1 MDPYLNV
8 DPGTMSPYQHG
19 EVFVTE
25 DGAESDL
32 DLGHYERFIDRNVT
46 RASNLTTGQI
56 YNAVIAKE
64 RRGDYLGATVQVIP
78 HVTNEIK
85 ERIHRVAREQQ
96 AEVVVVEVGGTVGDI
111 ESLPYL
117 EAIRQFL
124 NDVGRQNV
132 LYIHLVL
139 LPRVATGELKTKP
152 MQPSVKELRSIGI
165 QPDVLIA
172 RADEPIDE
180 ELREKI
186 ALFCDVKADNVISE
200 PNAWSIYG
208 VPLMLEEAGLGRIV
222 VEELGLGERAT
233 EPDLVEWRFLT
244 DRIRNARIPLTIG
257 LVGKYIELP
266 DAYLSVAESVKHA
279 AWAAGCNV
287 KLVWIDSEKLERDRD
302 VEPLIGL
309 DGIVVPGGFGYR
321 GIEGKVQAVRFGR
334 ERKVPTLGLCMGMQ
348 CMVIELA
355 RTALGTEDANSTEF
369 DAFTPHPVIDL
380 LPEQRDIADKGGTM
394 RLGSYPC
401 VLENGSLASR
411 AYAQPIVLEPHP
423 DREGRQRPR
432 GTGQAHLPDHRQ
444 RLGRGRLREARR
456 HDRRGTAARVMAS
469 QRHREGAHDAGR
481 PRGWQGARGGR
492 HPRQRDALLLG
503 ESGIAL
509 CGDRRVHREPVRGP
523 ARRHQRGRHEGR
535 RRYRRR
541 IPPAGDQDAGA
552 RRVDAQPDARHAGR
566 AGRRGHRDAAVL
578 GAEADV
584 QSPADRGGPEA
595 IPRRLSQ
602 DAGGEARRGARE
614 ALTLTTR

>member
-1 MDPYLNV
+1 VPKFVFVTGGVTSSLGKGITAASLGRILAARGLTVASLKMDPYLNV

-96 AEVVVVEVGGTVGDI
+96 AELVVVEVGGTVGDI

-117 EAIRQFL
+117 EAIRQFR
-124 NDVGRQNV
+124 NDVGRNNV
-132 LYIHLVL
+132 MYIHLTL

-152 MQPSVKELRSIGI
+152 TQHSVKELRSIGI

-180 ELREKI
+180 DLREKI
-186 ALFCDVKADNVISE
+186 ALFCDVKTDNVISE
-200 PNAWSIYG
+200 PNAWSIYA

-222 VEELGLGERAT
+222 VEELGLRERAA
-233 EPDLVEWRFLT
+233 EPDLVEWRFLV
-244 DRIRNARIPLTIG
+244 DRIRGARIPLTIG
-257 LVGKYIELP
+257 MVGKYIELP

-279 AWAAGCNV
+279 SWAAGCNV

-321 GIEGKVQAVRFGR
+321 GIEGKVRAVRFGR

-380 LPEQRDIADKGGTM
+380 LPEQRDIAEKGGTM

-401 VLENGSLASR
+401 VLEAGSLAGR
-411 AYAQPIVLEPHP
+411 AYGQPIVLERHRHRYEFNNSYRELLAAHGMKFSGLSPDGRLVEIVEIPDHPFYLGTQFHPEFKSRPNRPHP
-423 DREGRQRPR
+423 LF
-432 GTGQAHLPDHRQ
+432 TNF
-444 RLGRGRLREARR
+444 
-456 HDRRGTAARVMAS
+456 
-469 QRHREGAHDAGR
+469 
-481 PRGWQGARGGR
+481 
-492 HPRQRDALLLG
+492 
-503 ESGIAL
+503 
-509 CGDRRVHREPVRGP
+509 
-523 ARRHQRGRHEGR
+523 
-535 RRYRRR
+535 
-541 IPPAGDQDAGA
+541 
-552 RRVDAQPDARHAGR
+552 VDAALAFARANDR
-566 AGRRGHRDAAVL
+566 DEASAPMLQETHR
-578 GAEADV
+578 
-584 QSPADRGGPEA
+584 
-595 IPRRLSQ
+595 
-602 DAGGEARRGARE
+602 
-614 ALTLTTR
+614 

>member
-1 MDPYLNV
+1 VPKFVFVTGGVTSSLGKGITAASLGRILAARGLSVASLKMDPYLNV

-117 EAIRQFL
+117 EAIRQFR

-132 LYIHLVL
+132 LYVHLTL

-152 MQPSVKELRSIGI
+152 TQHSVKELRSIGI

-172 RADEPIDE
+172 RADEAIDE

-186 ALFCDVKADNVISE
+186 ALFCDVKIDNVISE

-233 EPDLVEWRFLT
+233 EPDLAEWRFLT

-287 KLVWIDSEKLERDRD
+287 KLAWIDSEKLERDRD

-380 LPEQRDIADKGGTM
+380 LPEQRDVADKGGTM

-401 VLENGSLASR
+401 VLDAGSLAAR
-411 AYAQPIVLEPHP
+411 AYGQPIVLERHRHRYEFNNSYRELLAAHGMTFTGLSPDGRLVEIVEIADHPFYLGTQFHPEFKSRPNRPHP
-423 DREGRQRPR
+423 LFASFIDS
-432 GTGQAHLPDHRQ
+432 ALAF
-444 RLGRGRLREARR
+444 AR
-456 HDRRGTAARVMAS
+456 AN
-469 QRHREGAHDAGR
+469 
-481 PRGWQGARGGR
+481 
-492 HPRQRDALLLG
+492 
-503 ESGIAL
+503 
-509 CGDRRVHREPVRGP
+509 
-523 ARRHQRGRHEGR
+523 
-535 RRYRRR
+535 
-541 IPPAGDQDAGA
+541 
-552 RRVDAQPDARHAGR
+552 GR
-566 AGRRGHRDAAVL
+566 AEASASVLQETHR
-578 GAEADV
+578 
-584 QSPADRGGPEA
+584 
-595 IPRRLSQ
+595 
-602 DAGGEARRGARE
+602 
-614 ALTLTTR
+614 

>member
-1 MDPYLNV
+1 MPKFVFVTGGVTSSLGKGITAASLGRILAARGLTVASLKMDPYLNV

-117 EAIRQFL
+117 EAIRQFR

-132 LYIHLVL
+132 LYLHLSL

-152 MQPSVKELRSIGI
+152 TQHSVRELRAIGI

-180 ELREKI
+180 DLREKI
-186 ALFCDVKADNVISE
+186 ALFCDVKTDNVISE
-200 PNAWSIYG
+200 PDAWSIYA

-222 VEELGLGERAT
+222 VEELGLTERAAQ
-233 EPDLVEWRFLT
+233 PDLREWQAIT
-244 DRIRNARIPLTIG
+244 ERIRGARIPLNIG
-257 LVGKYIELP
+257 LVGKYIELT

-279 AWAAGCNV
+279 SWAAGCDV
-287 KLVWIDSEKLERDRD
+287 KISWIDSERLERDRD

-309 DGIVVPGGFGYR
+309 DGLVVPGGFGYR
-321 GIEGKVQAVRFGR
+321 GIEGKLQATRFGR

-355 RTALGTEDANSTEF
+355 RTALGTDDANSTEF

-401 VLENGSLASR
+401 VLEQGSLAAR
-411 AYAQPIVLEPHP
+411 AYGQPIVLERHRHRYEFNNAYRELLAQHGLRFSGLSPDGRLVEIVEMPDHPFFLGTQFHPEFKSRPNRPHP
-423 DREGRQRPR
+423 LFASFIEASL
-432 GTGQAHLPDHRQ
+432 AH
-444 RLGRGRLREARR
+444 AR
-456 HDRRGTAARVMAS
+456 AN
-469 QRHREGAHDAGR
+469 
-481 PRGWQGARGGR
+481 
-492 HPRQRDALLLG
+492 
-503 ESGIAL
+503 
-509 CGDRRVHREPVRGP
+509 
-523 ARRHQRGRHEGR
+523 
-535 RRYRRR
+535 
-541 IPPAGDQDAGA
+541 
-552 RRVDAQPDARHAGR
+552 GR
-566 AGRRGHRDAAVL
+566 AQVAT
-578 GAEADV
+578 
-584 QSPADRGGPEA
+584 
-595 IPRRLSQ
+595 PRLQ
-602 DAGGEARRGARE
+602 E
-614 ALTLTTR
+614 TTT

>member
-1 MDPYLNV
+1 MPKFVFVTGGVTSSLGKGITAASLGRILAARGLAVASLKMDPYLNV

-56 YNAVIAKE
+56 YNSVIAKE

-96 AEVVVVEVGGTVGDI
+96 AELVVVEVGGTVGDI

-117 EAIRQFL
+117 EAIRQFR
-124 NDVGRQNV
+124 NDVGRNNV
-132 LYIHLVL
+132 MYIHLTL

-152 MQPSVKELRSIGI
+152 TQHSVKELRSIGI

-180 ELREKI
+180 DLREKI
-186 ALFCDVKADNVISE
+186 ALFCDVKTDNVISE
-200 PNAWSIYG
+200 PNAWSIYA

-222 VEELGLGERAT
+222 VEELGLGERAA
-233 EPDLVEWRFLT
+233 EPDLVEWRFLV
-244 DRIRNARIPLTIG
+244 DRIRGARIPLTIG
-257 LVGKYIELP
+257 MVGKYIELP

-279 AWAAGCNV
+279 SWAAGCNV

-401 VLENGSLASR
+401 VLESGSLAGR
-411 AYAQPIVLEPHP
+411 AYGQPIVLERHRHRYEFNNSYRELLAAHGMKFSGLSPDGRLVEIVEIPDHPFYLGTQFHPEFKSRPNRPHP
-423 DREGRQRPR
+423 LF
-432 GTGQAHLPDHRQ
+432 ANF
-444 RLGRGRLREARR
+444 
-456 HDRRGTAARVMAS
+456 
-469 QRHREGAHDAGR
+469 
-481 PRGWQGARGGR
+481 
-492 HPRQRDALLLG
+492 
-503 ESGIAL
+503 
-509 CGDRRVHREPVRGP
+509 
-523 ARRHQRGRHEGR
+523 
-535 RRYRRR
+535 
-541 IPPAGDQDAGA
+541 
-552 RRVDAQPDARHAGR
+552 VDAALAFARANGR
-566 AGRRGHRDAAVL
+566 AEQSAPMLQETHR
-578 GAEADV
+578 
-584 QSPADRGGPEA
+584 
-595 IPRRLSQ
+595 
-602 DAGGEARRGARE
+602 
-614 ALTLTTR
+614 

>member
-1 MDPYLNV
+1 LRVPKFVFVTGGVTSSLGKGITAASLGRILAARGLSVASLKMDPYLNV

-96 AEVVVVEVGGTVGDI
+96 AELVVVEVGGTVGDI

-117 EAIRQFL
+117 EAIRQFR

-132 LYIHLVL
+132 LYIHLTL

-152 MQPSVKELRSIGI
+152 TQHSVKELRSIGI

-172 RADEPIDE
+172 RADEPIDDD
-180 ELREKI
+180 LREKI
-186 ALFCDVKADNVISE
+186 ALFCDVKIDNVISE
-200 PNAWSIYG
+200 PNAWSIYA

-222 VEELGLGERAT
+222 VEELGLGERAAQA
-233 EPDLVEWRFLT
+233 DLGEWRFLV
-244 DRIRNARIPLTIG
+244 DRIRSARIPLTIG

-279 AWAAGCNV
+279 SWAAGCNV

-401 VLENGSLASR
+401 VLEAGSLAGR
-411 AYAQPIVLEPHP
+411 AYGQPIVLERHRHRYEFNNSYRELLAARGMKFTGLSPDGRLVEIVEITDHPFYLGTQFHPEFKSRPNRPHP
-423 DREGRQRPR
+423 LFANFIDAAL
-432 GTGQAHLPDHRQ
+432 TF
-444 RLGRGRLREARR
+444 AR
-456 HDRRGTAARVMAS
+456 AN
-469 QRHREGAHDAGR
+469 
-481 PRGWQGARGGR
+481 
-492 HPRQRDALLLG
+492 
-503 ESGIAL
+503 
-509 CGDRRVHREPVRGP
+509 
-523 ARRHQRGRHEGR
+523 
-535 RRYRRR
+535 
-541 IPPAGDQDAGA
+541 
-552 RRVDAQPDARHAGR
+552 GR
-566 AGRRGHRDAAVL
+566 AEAAPMLQETHR
-578 GAEADV
+578 
-584 QSPADRGGPEA
+584 
-595 IPRRLSQ
+595 
-602 DAGGEARRGARE
+602 
-614 ALTLTTR
+614 

>member
-1 MDPYLNV
+1 MPKFVFVTGGVTSSLGKGITAASLGRILAARGLTVASLKMDPYLNV

-96 AEVVVVEVGGTVGDI
+96 AELVVVEVGGTVGDI

-117 EAIRQFL
+117 EAIRQFR

-132 LYIHLVL
+132 MYIHLTL

-152 MQPSVKELRSIGI
+152 TQHSVKELRSIGI

-180 ELREKI
+180 DLREKI
-186 ALFCDVKADNVISE
+186 ALFCDVKTDNVISE
-200 PNAWSIYG
+200 PNAWSIYA

-222 VEELGLGERAT
+222 VEELGLGERAA
-233 EPDLVEWRFLT
+233 EPDLVEWRFLV

-257 LVGKYIELP
+257 MVGKYIELP

-279 AWAAGCNV
+279 SWAAGCNV

-401 VLENGSLASR
+401 VLEAGSLAGR
-411 AYAQPIVLEPHP
+411 AYGQPIVLERHRHRYEFNNSYRELLAAHGMKFSGLSPDGRLVEIVEIPDHPFYLGTQFHPEFKSRPNRPHP
-423 DREGRQRPR
+423 LFANFID
-432 GTGQAHLPDHRQ
+432 AALAF
-444 RLGRGRLREARR
+444 AR
-456 HDRRGTAARVMAS
+456 AN
-469 QRHREGAHDAGR
+469 
-481 PRGWQGARGGR
+481 
-492 HPRQRDALLLG
+492 
-503 ESGIAL
+503 
-509 CGDRRVHREPVRGP
+509 
-523 ARRHQRGRHEGR
+523 
-535 RRYRRR
+535 
-541 IPPAGDQDAGA
+541 
-552 RRVDAQPDARHAGR
+552 GR
-566 AGRRGHRDAAVL
+566 AEASAPMLQETHR
-578 GAEADV
+578 
-584 QSPADRGGPEA
+584 
-595 IPRRLSQ
+595 
-602 DAGGEARRGARE
+602 
-614 ALTLTTR
+614 

>member
-1 MDPYLNV
+1 LSVPKFVFVTGGVTSSLGKGITAASLGRILAARGLSVASLKMDPYLNV

-96 AEVVVVEVGGTVGDI
+96 AELVVVEVGGTVGDI

-117 EAIRQFL
+117 EAIRQFR

-132 LYIHLVL
+132 LYIHLTL

-152 MQPSVKELRSIGI
+152 TQHSVKELRSIGI

-186 ALFCDVKADNVISE
+186 ALFCDVKTDNVISE

-222 VEELGLGERAT
+222 VDELGLRERAT
-233 EPDLVEWRFLT
+233 EPDLAEWRFLT

-287 KLVWIDSEKLERDRD
+287 KLAWIDSEKLERDRD

-401 VLENGSLASR
+401 VLEAGSLAAR
-411 AYAQPIVLEPHP
+411 AYGQPIVLERHRHRYEFNNSYRELLATHGMRFTGLSPDGRLVEIVEIADHPFYLGTQFHPEFKSRPNRPHP
-423 DREGRQRPR
+423 LFASFVEAALAFARANGRAEAAAPMLQ
-432 GTGQAHLPDHRQ
+432 
-444 RLGRGRLREARR
+444 EARR
-456 HDRRGTAARVMAS
+456 
-469 QRHREGAHDAGR
+469 
-481 PRGWQGARGGR
+481 
-492 HPRQRDALLLG
+492 
-503 ESGIAL
+503 
-509 CGDRRVHREPVRGP
+509 
-523 ARRHQRGRHEGR
+523 
-535 RRYRRR
+535 
-541 IPPAGDQDAGA
+541 
-552 RRVDAQPDARHAGR
+552 
-566 AGRRGHRDAAVL
+566 
-578 GAEADV
+578 
-584 QSPADRGGPEA
+584 
-595 IPRRLSQ
+595 
-602 DAGGEARRGARE
+602 
-614 ALTLTTR
+614 